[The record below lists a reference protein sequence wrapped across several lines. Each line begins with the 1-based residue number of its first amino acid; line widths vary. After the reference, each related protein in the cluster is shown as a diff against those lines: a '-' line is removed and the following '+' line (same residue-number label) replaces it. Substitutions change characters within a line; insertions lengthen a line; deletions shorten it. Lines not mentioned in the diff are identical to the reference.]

1 MPTKKQLDNLKNGR
15 ATRFEAARKLL
26 ASHSELLLNLFL
38 HIGGGAGGQQKT
50 DT

>member
-1 MPTKKQLDNLKNGR
+1 MEEPQG
-15 ATRFEAARKLL
+15 FEAARELL
-26 ASHSELLLNLFL
+26 APHSELLLNLFL